1 MTTNAN
7 PDIVNEAKAY
17 AREAIR
23 EARPTAVEVARPT
36 ADMYEFD
43 AICTDDEA
51 RPISSVSITRDP
63 AKTYSPRTFS

>member
-23 EARPTAVEVARPT
+23 EAIDDAA
-36 ADMYEFD
+36 EFD

-63 AKTYSPRTFS
+63 AKTYSSRTFS